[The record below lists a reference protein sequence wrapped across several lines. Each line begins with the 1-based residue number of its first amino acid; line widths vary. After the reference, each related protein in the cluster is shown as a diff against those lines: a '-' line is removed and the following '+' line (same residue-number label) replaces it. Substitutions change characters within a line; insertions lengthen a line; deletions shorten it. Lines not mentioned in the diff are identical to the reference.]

1 MFKKEFLLIFIILI
15 SNLNANVNYQKGQEI
30 FLEKCSSCHGEYI
43 DMKLLKTNFFEKENK
58 LLKLR
63 TPTVN
68 MLAYA
73 MIDSPKHIGNREDP
87 EMQQIE
93 IEEFLKSYL
102 KNPDL
107 NNSICEPSIIK
118 YYDKKE
124 FVDYKLNDDDISN
137 LSIYFM
143 DYKNQRLKK
152 NPKKIRVLT
161 NNFNE
166 EALLKEAKDLN
177 KKILVYATSKTCHFC
192 KKMDKEVLSLND
204 VEEEVQKD
212 FIFLKVD
219 IEDVSLPFNLS
230 KGYRGM
236 TPTFFALNND
246 GKLKNK
252 YPGSWNKKDFLL
264 ILKENKK

>member
-1 MFKKEFLLIFIILI
+1 LIKKGLLLILVIFI
-15 SNLNANVNYQKGQEI
+15 SSLNASYNKGQEV

-43 DMKLLKTNFFEKENK
+43 DMKILKSNFFEKKNK
-58 LLKLR
+58 LLNLT

-73 MIDSPKHIGNREDP
+73 IIDSPKHLGDKEDP

-102 KNPDL
+102 QNPDIS
-107 NNSICEPSIIK
+107 NSICEPSIIK
-118 YYDKKE
+118 YYDKKL
-124 FVDYKLNDDDISN
+124 FVDYGLEDEDISN
-137 LSIYFM
+137 LAIYFM
-143 DYKNQRLKK
+143 NYKKERLKK
-152 NPKKIRVLT
+152 NPKKIRVLS
-161 NNFNE
+161 NNYNE
-166 EALLKEAKDLN
+166 NDLLKEAKNTN
-177 KKILVYATSKTCHFC
+177 KKLLVYATSKTCHFC

-204 VEEEVQKD
+204 VENEIAKD

-230 KGYRGM
+230 KGYRGI
-236 TPTFFALNND
+236 TPTFFALNNE
-246 GKLKNK
+246 GKLQNK
-252 YPGSWNKKDFLL
+252 YPGSWNKKDFLM

>member
-1 MFKKEFLLIFIILI
+1 MIFI
-15 SNLNANVNYQKGQEI
+15 SNLNANYEKGQEI
-30 FLEKCSSCHGEYI
+30 FLEKCSSCHGDFI
-43 DMKLLKTNFFEKENK
+43 DMKLLKTNFFEKDNK
-58 LLKLR
+58 LLNLR

-73 MIDSPKHIGNREDP
+73 MIDSPKHIGDSDDP

-93 IEEFLKSYL
+93 IEEFLISYL
-102 KNPDL
+102 KNPDI

-124 FVDYKLNDDDISN
+124 FVDYKLNNEDISN
-137 LSIYFM
+137 LAIYFM
-143 DYKNQRLKK
+143 DYKKHRLQK
-152 NPKKIRVLT
+152 NPKKVRILS
-161 NNFNE
+161 NDFNE
-166 EALLKEAKDLN
+166 EELLKEAKESN

-192 KKMDKEVLSLND
+192 KKMDKEVLSLSD

-219 IEDVSLPFNLS
+219 IEDVSLPFSLS

-246 GKLKNK
+246 GKLENK
-252 YPGSWNKKDFLL
+252 YPGSWNKSDFLL
-264 ILKENKK
+264 ILKENKNK